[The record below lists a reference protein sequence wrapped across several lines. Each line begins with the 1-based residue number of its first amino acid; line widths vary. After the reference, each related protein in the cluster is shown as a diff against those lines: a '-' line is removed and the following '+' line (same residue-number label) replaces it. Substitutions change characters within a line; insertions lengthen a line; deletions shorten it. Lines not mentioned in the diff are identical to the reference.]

1 LMVLQSLN
9 SNGPF
14 VSHESVDGLDRGSN
28 LSLGYFIEA
37 LKRRFFYF
45 LIPFG
50 LISTLGLYFAAI
62 QKPSYL
68 SEGKILL
75 ETQNIAPDIVR
86 PVITPTT
93 GEGVQLIEQRVTS
106 RDTLL
111 SIASKFGLYP
121 EIPQRAL
128 VAELMRKSVQIKPI
142 EVDSRP
148 GRNTATVA
156 ITVGFEYDNP
166 ELATRVASE
175 LVTLIVG
182 EDARSRTTRAKEG
195 VRILAD
201 EAKDVETK
209 LETTQT
215 QILEL
220 ARRPRDTISE
230 TPDQRKLELAALT
243 ALKTELAQKSAVY
256 SDAHPVVAAL
266 KKKVAAM
273 EKAMTPTPKVQQSSQ
288 STQDDMEVLKR
299 QRDALQN
306 RLSETNSKLASARVS
321 ESQEQRFENLQVI
334 ESPALPQRP
343 KSSRQ
348 KVAGISLVAALLVG
362 LGAAFGIDRLDGS
375 IRDRR
380 ELEGVI
386 PTRLIVSIPYISTNA
401 DTIRA
406 RKRVL
411 LAVVGVVLILA
422 AWGTLATAIALKL
435 PLDWPS
441 ISALVTGGADNR

>member
-1 LMVLQSLN
+1 VLQSLN
-9 SNGPF
+9 ANGPF
-14 VSHESVDGLDRGSN
+14 APRESVAGPDQGLN
-28 LSLGYFIEA
+28 LGYFIEA
-37 LKRRFFYF
+37 FKRRFFYF

-75 ETQNIAPDIVR
+75 ETQSIAPDIVR
-86 PVITPTT
+86 PVITSTT

-111 SIASKFGLYP
+111 AVASKFGLFP

-128 VAELMRKSVQIKPI
+128 VTELMRKSVQIKPI
-142 EVDSRP
+142 EVDSHS

-166 ELATRVASE
+166 ELAMRVASE

-201 EAKDVETK
+201 EAKDIENK
-209 LETTQT
+209 LEATQA

-220 ARRPRDTISE
+220 ARRPRDMIPD
-230 TPDQRKLELAALT
+230 TPEQQKLELAALT

-273 EKAMTPTPKVQQSSQ
+273 EKAMTQAPKVQQQAPQ
-288 STQDDMEVLKR
+288 STQDEMEVLKR

-306 RLSETNSKLASARVS
+306 HLSETNSKLASARVS
-321 ESQEQRFENLQVI
+321 ESQEQRYDNLQVI
-334 ESPALPQRP
+334 ESPGLPQKP
-343 KSSRQ
+343 KSNRQ
-348 KVAGISLVAALLVG
+348 KIAGISVVAAILAG
-362 LGAAFGIDRLDGS
+362 LGAAFGIDRLFGS
-375 IRDRR
+375 IRDRSEIER
-380 ELEGVI
+380 LV
-386 PTRLIVSIPYISTNA
+386 PARLIVSIPYISTDA
-401 DTIRA
+401 DIAHA
-406 RKRVL
+406 RNR
-411 LAVVGVVLILA
+411 LILA
-422 AWGTLATAIALKL
+422 VGGVALVFAAWAALATAVVLKL

-441 ISALVTGGADNR
+441 LSGFVTGGARP